1 MKKSRLLAAQRKGL
15 DYVYCNP
22 PRNRGQGAVEPG
34 NVVTSCPRCGIEHAV
49 DLVELAQ
56 EMKDFDLYGTG
67 VYCLKCSEAMR
78 KNRAV
83 KFPSK

>member
-1 MKKSRLLAAQRKGL
+1 MFIAIH
-15 DYVYCNP
+15 P
-22 PRNRGQGAVEPG
+22 ETGARVPVEPG
-34 NVVTSCPRCGIEHAV
+34 NVV
-49 DLVELAQ
+49 AQ

>member
-1 MKKSRLLAAQRKGL
+1 MFIAIH
-15 DYVYCNP
+15 P
-22 PRNRGQGAVEPG
+22 ETGARVPAEPG